1 MLLYLTECTLFRI
14 HYIGKSETQFKV
26 RLRNHRKYVNR
37 QNSPLLDWHFKQ
49 IGHNFKQQA
58 KFTLIEQLDNIIVE
72 FFLTIWVFFH
82 LTLTDYRNAEE
93 GGVNCNSSML
103 LPPASR
109 TLRPLPDNNCNL
121 TTKWFQWWTKFS

>member
-1 MLLYLTECTLFRI
+1 MDEKHCKRQSAQELKKQNRLFCQVSHSSHSNSNVNKRACISYNRKRKLLLYLTECTLFRI

-72 FFLTIWVFFH
+72 FF
-82 LTLTDYRNAEE
+82 
-93 GGVNCNSSML
+93 
-103 LPPASR
+103 
-109 TLRPLPDNNCNL
+109 
-121 TTKWFQWWTKFS
+121 